1 MTSRGSQ
8 SHGGQLR
15 RKAHVCAGCAALA
28 DSGPP
33 ARYARRAL
41 LRAAVFDN
49 PVFDGR
55 EHEFWAYRPPR
66 AATVVTGVLAE
77 VTPRAIVVSRPDGE
91 QFLALSPSTITWL
104 GAKVSPSALRAGD
117 PVIVRRRTQR
127 LASGSESA
135 YGDTAARG
143 RTARG
148 RTADARTADA
158 RTADGRTA
166 GPAASFAERIW
177 ARIGRVAGEIMEV
190 RGRELLVDTGQ
201 HGREPER
208 VVIPEASLRHVQVR
222 FPRLTP
228 GYLIDVI
235 GTRRDDGY
243 LLAVTPATAQPPYL
257 AAHPPA
263 PPPTGAQSSG
273 LISGAAV
280 WHEAGGEPADLLGVG
295 YAALDPE
302 TEGGPAGPGDAGHQ
316 HEPCARLPYLSLGSA
331 VRVTNDCADRAAV
344 LPITSCSASARQFC
358 DRCVKCGTSPRA
370 RVADL
375 TMAAFVELGGN
386 LEDGC

>member
-8 SHGGQLR
+8 SHGRQLR
-15 RKAHVCAGCAALA
+15 RKAHVCAGCADLT

-33 ARYARRAL
+33 TRYARRAL

-55 EHEFWAYRPPR
+55 DHEFWAHRPPT
-66 AATVVTGVLAE
+66 AATVVTGVLTE
-77 VTPRAIVVSRPDGE
+77 VTPRAIVVARPDGE
-91 QFLALSPSTITWL
+91 QFLALSPSTVTWL
-104 GAKVSPSALRAGD
+104 GARVSPAALRAGD
-117 PVIVRRRTQR
+117 PVIVRRRTHR
-127 LASGSESA
+127 LASGA
-135 YGDTAARG
+135 VAAG
-143 RTARG
+143 RDPA
-148 RTADARTADA
+148 AN
-158 RTADGRTA
+158 
-166 GPAASFAERIW
+166 GPAASIAERIW

-190 RGRELLVDTGQ
+190 RGPELLVDTGQ

-208 VVIPEASLRHVQVR
+208 VVIAEASLRHIQVR

-235 GTRRDDGY
+235 GTRRGDGY
-243 LLAVTPATAQPPYL
+243 LVAVTPATAQPPYL

-263 PPPTGAQSSG
+263 PPLGGGPVSG
-273 LISGAAV
+273 PISGAAV
-280 WHEAGGEPADLLGVG
+280 WHEPGDERADLLGVG

-302 TEGGPAGPGDAGHQ
+302 TEGRPAGRGAADQG
-316 HEPCARLPYLSLGSA
+316 EPCARLPYLSLGSA
-331 VRVTNDCADRAAV
+331 VRVRNECADRAAV
-344 LPITSCSASARQFC
+344 LPVTSCSASARQFC

-375 TMAAFVELGGN
+375 TMTAFVELGGN
-386 LEDGC
+386 LEDGCFNATLTLAG

>member
-1 MTSRGSQ
+1 
-8 SHGGQLR
+8 
-15 RKAHVCAGCAALA
+15 
-28 DSGPP
+28 
-33 ARYARRAL
+33 L

-49 PVFDGR
+49 PVFDGHD
-55 EHEFWAYRPPR
+55 HEFWAERPPV
-66 AATVVTGVLAE
+66 AATVITGVLTE

-91 QFLALSPSTITWL
+91 EFLALSPSTVTWL
-104 GAKVSPSALRAGD
+104 GAKTSPSALRAGD
-117 PVIVRRRTQR
+117 PLIVRRRTHR
-127 LASGSESA
+127 LI
-135 YGDTAARG
+135 
-143 RTARG
+143 
-148 RTADARTADA
+148 
-158 RTADGRTA
+158 A
-166 GPAASFAERIW
+166 GPRPDGGPGSDGSAAIAERIW
-177 ARIGRVAGEIMEV
+177 ARIGRVAGAIIEV
-190 RGRELLVDTGQ
+190 DGSELLVDTGQ

-208 VVIPEASLRHVQVR
+208 VVIAKASLRHIQVR

-235 GTRRDDGY
+235 GTRRADGY

-263 PPPTGAQSSG
+263 PPPTGAYDAG
-273 LISGAAV
+273 PISGAAV
-280 WHEAGGEPADLLGVG
+280 WHEPGNERADLLGVG

-302 TEGGPAGPGDAGHQ
+302 TEGGPAGRSDADHQ

-331 VRVTNDCADRAAV
+331 VRVRNECADRAAV
-344 LPITSCSASARQFC
+344 LPVTSCSASARQFC

-386 LEDGC
+386 LEDGCFNATLTLAG

>member
-8 SHGGQLR
+8 SHGGQVR
-15 RKAHVCAGCAALA
+15 RKAHVCAGCDDLT
-28 DSGPP
+28 DSGPTT
-33 ARYARRAL
+33 RYARRAL

-49 PVFDGR
+49 PVFDGHD
-55 EHEFWAYRPPR
+55 HESWAHRPPR

-77 VTPRAIVVSRPDGE
+77 VTPRAIVVSRPDGD
-91 QFLALSPSTITWL
+91 QFIAFSPSTVTWL

-117 PVIVRRRTQR
+117 PVIVRRRTHR
-127 LASGSESA
+127 LISGDPP
-135 YGDTAARG
+135 GDGDLAG
-143 RTARG
+143 R
-148 RTADARTADA
+148 
-158 RTADGRTA
+158 
-166 GPAASFAERIW
+166 GPAASIAERIW

-208 VVIPEASLRHVQVR
+208 VVIAEASLRHVQVR

-235 GTRRDDGY
+235 GTRRADGY
-243 LLAVTPATAQPPYL
+243 LLAVTPATAQPAYL

-263 PPPTGAQSSG
+263 PPPVGGHSG
-273 LISGAAV
+273 GPISGAAV
-280 WHEAGGEPADLLGVG
+280 WHEPGGEPADLLGVG

-302 TEGGPAGPGDAGHQ
+302 TEGPAAGPGDAAHQ

-331 VRVTNDCADRAAV
+331 VRVRNECSDRAVV
-344 LPITSCSASARQFC
+344 LPVTSCSASARQFC

-386 LEDGC
+386 LEDGCFNATLTLAG

>member
-8 SHGGQLR
+8 SHGGQVR
-15 RKAHVCAGCAALA
+15 RKAHVCAGCADLA
-28 DSGPP
+28 VSGPS

-55 EHEFWAYRPPR
+55 EPEFWAPRPPS
-66 AATVVTGVLAE
+66 AATVVTGVLTE

-91 QFLALSPSTITWL
+91 QFLALSPSTVTWL
-104 GAKVSPSALRAGD
+104 GAKASPSALRAGD
-117 PVIVRRRTQR
+117 PVIVRRRTHR
-127 LASGSESA
+127 LASGA
-135 YGDTAARG
+135 PAPGGA
-143 RTARG
+143 
-148 RTADARTADA
+148 
-158 RTADGRTA
+158 
-166 GPAASFAERIW
+166 AASIAERIW

-208 VVIPEASLRHVQVR
+208 VVIAKASLRHIQVR

-235 GTRRDDGY
+235 GTRRADGY

-263 PPPTGAQSSG
+263 PPPTGAYNAG
-273 LISGAAV
+273 PLSGAAV
-280 WHEAGGEPADLLGVG
+280 WHEPGNERADLLGVG

-302 TEGGPAGPGDAGHQ
+302 TGGVPAGRSAAGPQ

-331 VRVTNDCADRAAV
+331 VRVRNECADRAAV
-344 LPITSCSASARQFC
+344 LPVTSCSASARQFC

-386 LEDGC
+386 LEDGCFNATLTLAG

>member
-8 SHGGQLR
+8 SHGGQVR
-15 RKAHVCAGCAALA
+15 RKAHVCAGCDDLTV
-28 DSGPP
+28 SGPTT
-33 ARYARRAL
+33 RYARRAL

-49 PVFDGR
+49 PVFDGHD
-55 EHEFWAYRPPR
+55 HEFWAYRPPR
-66 AATVVTGVLAE
+66 AASVVTGVLAE
-77 VTPRAIVVSRPDGE
+77 VTPRAIVVSRPDGD
-91 QFLALSPSTITWL
+91 QFIALSPSTVTWL

-127 LASGSESA
+127 LVSGGSA
-135 YGDTAARG
+135 PDGDPAG
-143 RTARG
+143 R
-148 RTADARTADA
+148 
-158 RTADGRTA
+158 
-166 GPAASFAERIW
+166 GPAASIAERIW

-208 VVIPEASLRHVQVR
+208 VVIAEASLRHVQVR

-235 GTRRDDGY
+235 GTRRGDGY

-263 PPPTGAQSSG
+263 PPPAGAYSG
-273 LISGAAV
+273 GPISGAAV
-280 WHEAGGEPADLLGVG
+280 WHQPGDERADLLGVG

-302 TEGGPAGPGDAGHQ
+302 TEGGQVGPGDAAHQ

-331 VRVTNDCADRAAV
+331 VRVRNECADRAVV
-344 LPITSCSASARQFC
+344 LPVTSCSASARQFC

-386 LEDGC
+386 LEDGCFNATLTLAG

>member
-1 MTSRGSQ
+1 
-8 SHGGQLR
+8 
-15 RKAHVCAGCAALA
+15 
-28 DSGPP
+28 
-33 ARYARRAL
+33 L

-49 PVFDGR
+49 PVFDGHD
-55 EHEFWAYRPPR
+55 HEFWALRPPR

-77 VTPRAIVVSRPDGE
+77 VTPRAIVVSRPDGD
-91 QFLALSPSTITWL
+91 QFIVLSPSTVTWL

-117 PVIVRRRTQR
+117 PVIVRRRMQR
-127 LASGSESA
+127 LISGGPPA
-135 YGDTAARG
+135 DGAPAAR
-143 RTARG
+143 
-148 RTADARTADA
+148 
-158 RTADGRTA
+158 
-166 GPAASFAERIW
+166 GPAASIAERIW
-177 ARIGRVAGEIMEV
+177 ARIGRVAGEITQV

-201 HGREPER
+201 RGREPER
-208 VVIPEASLRHVQVR
+208 VVIAEASLRHVQVR

-235 GTRRDDGY
+235 GTRRDDGC

-263 PPPTGAQSSG
+263 PPPTGAYSG
-273 LISGAAV
+273 GPISGAAV
-280 WHEAGGEPADLLGVG
+280 WHEPGDERADLLGVG

-302 TEGGPAGPGDAGHQ
+302 TEGGAAGPGDAAHQ

-331 VRVTNDCADRAAV
+331 VRVRNECADRAAV
-344 LPITSCSASARQFC
+344 LPVTSCSASARQFC
-358 DRCVKCGTSPRA
+358 DRCVKCGTSPRE

-386 LEDGC
+386 LEDGCFNATLTLAG

>member
-8 SHGGQLR
+8 SHGGQVR
-15 RKAHVCAGCAALA
+15 RKAHVCAGCDDLTV
-28 DSGPP
+28 SGPTT
-33 ARYARRAL
+33 RYARRAL

-49 PVFDGR
+49 PVFDGHD
-55 EHEFWAYRPPR
+55 HEFWAYRPPR

-77 VTPRAIVVSRPDGE
+77 VTPRAIVVSRADGD
-91 QFLALSPSTITWL
+91 QFIALSPSTVTWL
-104 GAKVSPSALRAGD
+104 GAKVSPSALRPGD
-117 PVIVRRRTQR
+117 PVIIRRRTER
-127 LASGSESA
+127 LVP
-135 YGDTAARG
+135 GDRP
-143 RTARG
+143 
-148 RTADARTADA
+148 
-158 RTADGRTA
+158 ADGDPAGR
-166 GPAASFAERIW
+166 GPAASIAERIW

-190 RGRELLVDTGQ
+190 SGRELLVDTGQ

-208 VVIPEASLRHVQVR
+208 VVIAEASLRHVQVR

-235 GTRRDDGY
+235 GTRRADGY

-263 PPPTGAQSSG
+263 PPPTGAYSG
-273 LISGAAV
+273 GPISGAAV
-280 WHEAGGEPADLLGVG
+280 WHQPGDERADLLGVG

-302 TEGGPAGPGDAGHQ
+302 TEGGPVGPGDAAHQ

-331 VRVTNDCADRAAV
+331 VRVRNECADRAAV

-386 LEDGC
+386 LEDGCFNATLTLAG